1 MSVTLIKITDPQ
13 QFAALLGVMG
23 KSYQYRKF
31 IEWCTSLRLNQVAC
45 SYWTNPSQK
54 MAVSV
59 EVIHRKSGWK
69 LVSADFAIADKWTE
83 SRKAV
88 RELNELVEARYPNW
102 QWIKKDLS
110 QKKKAAFISDSV

>member
-1 MSVTLIKITDPQ
+1 MSVTWIKITEPR
-13 QFAALLGVMG
+13 QFSALLGVMS

-31 IEWCTSLRLNQVAC
+31 LEWCTADHPMEVAC
-45 SYWTNPSQK
+45 SYWSSPKQK
-54 MAVSV
+54 MSVSV
-59 EVIHRKSGWK
+59 EIVFRKSGWN

-88 RELNELVEARYPNW
+88 RELNELVKARYPDS

-110 QKKKAAFISDSV
+110 RKKKAVSYP